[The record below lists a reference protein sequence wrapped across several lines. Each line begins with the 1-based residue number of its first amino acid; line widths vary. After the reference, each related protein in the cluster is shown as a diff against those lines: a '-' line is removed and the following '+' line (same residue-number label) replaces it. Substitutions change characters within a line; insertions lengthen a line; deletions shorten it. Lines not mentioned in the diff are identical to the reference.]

1 MISEVERTDWL
12 NYPTENFKDRYYRDD
27 PPTGAIQ
34 EYLSNHPTVLLF
46 NDKGVERIGK
56 RDVERNISGVYTRAE

>member
-34 EYLSNHPTVLLF
+34 EYLSNHPEFIPQGGSDFV
-46 NDKGVERIGK
+46 
-56 RDVERNISGVYTRAE
+56 